1 MPSAL
6 SRATAIIEAF
16 ANGPVDAV
24 KVKTIALKYGRS
36 KGQSVGVSDEERALF
51 FISDLRRDVVSSIKS
66 IARAAVAQ
74 ASAKESDKT
83 VDKELGFP
91 EG

>member
-1 MPSAL
+1 MPSAI
-6 SRATAIIEAF
+6 SRATAIVEAF

-24 KVKTIALKYGRS
+24 KVQTIVSQYGRS
-36 KGQSVGVSDEERALF
+36 KGQPVGVSDEERARF
-51 FISDLRRDVVSSIKS
+51 FVSDLRRDVVSSIKS
-66 IARAAVAQ
+66 AARTAVAN
-74 ASAKESDKT
+74 AVAKESDKT